1 MAQSPRYSQSNVQHQ
16 TAWQRFTGKGVY
28 PVEYA
33 NWLLSP
39 LRYLVT
45 PPQRIANRLGLSAT
59 DRVLEIGCGPGF
71 FSPTIAKKLSSG
83 HLTLFDAQKP
93 MLDLASA
100 RMERHGVVNFACASG
115 DAQNLPFRDNE
126 FDVVLMITVLGE
138 VTNRIA
144 AIREAARVLRPNGC
158 LSITEAAGDPDRVK
172 PTELNHLAAHADLA
186 RDKRW
191 RGILV
196 TTSNFHKLPVS
207 ISARSNLP

>member
-1 MAQSPRYSQSNVQHQ
+1 MVQPPRHSRSDAQHQ
-16 TAWQRFTGKGVY
+16 TAWQRFSGKGVY

-33 NWLLSP
+33 SWLLSP

-45 PPQRIANRLGLSAT
+45 PPQRIANRLRLSAT

-83 HLTLFDAQKP
+83 RLTLFDAQKP

-100 RMERHGVVNFACASG
+100 RMGRHGVANFACASG
-115 DAQNLPFRDNE
+115 DAQHLPFRDNE

-144 AIREAARVLRPNGC
+144 AITEAARVLRPNGC
-158 LSITEAAGDPDRVK
+158 LSITEAAGDPDRVS
-172 PTELNHLAAHADLA
+172 PAELDHLATHADLA

-191 RGILV
+191 HGILV
-196 TTSNFHKLPVS
+196 TTSNFRKLPVS